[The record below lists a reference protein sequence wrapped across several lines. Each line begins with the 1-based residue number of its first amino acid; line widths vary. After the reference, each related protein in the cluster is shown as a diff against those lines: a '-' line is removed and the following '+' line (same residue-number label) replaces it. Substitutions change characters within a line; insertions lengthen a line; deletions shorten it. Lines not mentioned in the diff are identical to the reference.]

1 MTEVFEYHDYIYHNN
16 DPLVYLIEMELNDYL
31 RKSYWNLNG
40 QQRFIVH
47 KIIINESSI
56 EEVARILD
64 TSYWNIK
71 EILYDSLLTL
81 LLIFEEKYYRKTKN
95 NII

>member
-1 MTEVFEYHDYIYHNN
+1 MTEVFEYNDYIYRNN
-16 DPLVYLIEMELNDYL
+16 DPLVYLIGMELNNYL
-31 RKSYWNLNG
+31 RKSYWNLNR

-47 KIIINESSI
+47 KIIINENSI
-56 EEVARILD
+56 EEVATILD
-64 TSYWNIK
+64 TSCGNIK